1 MADRAEGT
9 VLSVLYWFKILINLV
24 HQNDVKRNNY
34 TFFSQ
39 LPEDKRT
46 EDPNSP
52 LSSPYLPPMENDEPM
67 ANGEELAGLQ
77 VENVQP
83 TVERM
88 DLD

>member
-9 VLSVLYWFKILINLV
+9 VLSLFYWFEILIDLV

-52 LSSPYLPPMENDEPM
+52 ISSPYLPPMENDEPM
-67 ANGEELAGLQ
+67 ANSEELAGLH
-77 VENVQP
+77 VEGVQP
-83 TVERM
+83 AAERM